1 MNCFTK
7 SKLYYKGMQTKYGIL
22 FLITLGIFT
31 AIFIGY
37 LICSHHVF
45 LQSHDNVKNC
55 YAEHIKRAD
64 SLYLNILRY
73 NKDIIIGIQ
82 KIADATLADSLIKAT
97 LKNTRHLSKAQSN
110 NLSLIIESHFRKIES
125 LHEKY
130 DEKLLKDSLRLSVE
144 RELLNEQTKSMIDLH
159 LNKIEHEYSNITLWA
174 AVLTIL
180 FLVFSFYS
188 VFKADELIKQGT
200 DGLKEIKRIKTQ
212 GEQTVDDLTTKGEEI
227 LSSTKDKIKIFINE
241 QQNRMSESNKEF
253 ENKKSK
259 IESAYGDSL
268 QNLNATKEYFDKRV
282 SEILLMFESEMEK
295 LRTKRE
301 NEFTSQQ
308 EEFKRL
314 VQQINDYL
322 THLKGQKTAD
332 EQESKDTKE
341 EDIQ

>member
-45 LQSHDNVKNC
+45 LRSQDNVKNC
-55 YAEHIKRAD
+55 YVEHIKRAD

-73 NKDIIIGIQ
+73 NKDVIIGIQ
-82 KIADATLADSLIKAT
+82 KISDATLADSLIKAT

-110 NLSLIIESHFRKIES
+110 NLSLIIESHFSKIES

-130 DEKLLKDSLRLSVE
+130 NEKLLKDSLRLSVE
-144 RELLNEQTKSMIDLH
+144 RELLNEQTKAMIDLH

-212 GEQTVDDLTTKGEEI
+212 GEQTVDKLTENGKAILTKTEKEI
-227 LSSTKDKIKIFINE
+227 NKFIKDQQDRMLESSNKFEDRKSELDRKY
-241 QQNRMSESNKEF
+241 SESLGNIAIIKDDF
-253 ENKKSK
+253 SKKTND
-259 IESAYGDSL
+259 IL
-268 QNLNATKEYFDKRV
+268 QN
-282 SEILLMFESEMEK
+282 FESEMEK

-322 THLKGQKTAD
+322 SHLKGQKTVD
-332 EQESKDTKE
+332 EQESKDNKE